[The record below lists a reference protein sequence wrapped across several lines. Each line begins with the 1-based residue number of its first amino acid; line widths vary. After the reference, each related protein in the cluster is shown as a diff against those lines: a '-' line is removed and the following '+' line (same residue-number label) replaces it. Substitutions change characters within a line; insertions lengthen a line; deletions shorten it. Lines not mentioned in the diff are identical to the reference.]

1 VKVLA
6 ARLRSERGFTLV
18 ELLVAMV
25 AGIVVLMAGLTIL
38 DVTMDQT
45 TRSFSMV
52 DATNRAR
59 PALEE
64 IENQLHSACFAQ
76 DETPI
81 QAGSTGSNLVF
92 LTSYG
97 DAATPT
103 ATWNQIQFSGG
114 NLVENVYSTS
124 ETEVDDLPVWSQGS
138 LQSTKTLLTNVA
150 QETSGSTTVPIF
162 QYFAYQQA
170 PSTDAAGND
179 YMILPDGISP
189 IPGTSTTEYNPLVT
203 GTAQLTSAQ
212 AQTAAE
218 VLVTMSVGPAGQA
231 NENTNLGVA
240 DTVTDAVVLRF
251 TPADNNTGEGGSFGP
266 CE

>member
-1 VKVLA
+1 MRLA
-6 ARLRSERGFTLV
+6 RRLRSERGFTLI
-18 ELLVAMV
+18 ELLVAMT
-25 AGIVVLMAGLTIL
+25 AGIVVLMAALTIL
-38 DVTMDQT
+38 DVTMQQT

-64 IENQLHSACFAQ
+64 VENQLHSSCFAD

-81 QAGSTGSNLVF
+81 QSGSTGTSLVF
-92 LTSYG
+92 LTAYG
-97 DAATPT
+97 DGTSPT

-114 NLVENVYSTS
+114 NLTESVYSTTES
-124 ETEVDDLPVWSQGS
+124 EVDDLPVWSQGT
-138 LQSTKTLLTNVA
+138 LQSTRILLTNVA
-150 QETSGSTTVPIF
+150 EEQNGGTTVPVF

-170 PSTDAAGND
+170 SGTDAAGNN

-189 IPGTSTTEYNPLVT
+189 VPGTSTTVYNPLVT
-203 GTAQLTSAQ
+203 GTTALTSAQ
-212 AQTAAE
+212 AQSAAE
-218 VLVTMSVGPAGQA
+218 VLITLAVGPAGHA
-231 NENTNLGVA
+231 NENTNLGVT

-251 TPADNNTGEGGSFGP
+251 TPAANNTGEGGSFGP